1 VGHFPPL
8 DFGYP
13 QFLPEHIMIHA
24 GIPII
29 ERASPTAHIKGDMF
43 FQSGFLTDFLQQIFQ
58 PAW

>member
-1 VGHFPPL
+1 
-8 DFGYP
+8 
-13 QFLPEHIMIHA
+13 MIHA

-43 FQSGFLTDFLQQIFQ
+43 FQSGFLTDFLQQILQ